1 LHAFA
6 VEGAMERYVSE
17 ERIARFRKHA
27 LRGRPIKV
35 VELPRIE
42 RVVLEPISYRDL
54 GLGLPEKKVA

>member
-1 LHAFA
+1 
-6 VEGAMERYVSE
+6 MERYVSE